1 MTKSLVIGFSVLLV
15 TAALAMPIKQ
25 RCGAP
30 GRTCASTVDAG
41 GDVHYYYE
49 VEPFGV
55 FLTESI
61 SGANIRWFYT
71 SGEEIEKAR

>member
-1 MTKSLVIGFSVLLV
+1 MVGIAAVLVIAVL
-15 TAALAMPIKQ
+15 ALPIKV

-30 GRTCASTVDAG
+30 GRTCASAVDAH

-55 FLTESI
+55 FVMESVLGSDI
-61 SGANIRWFYT
+61 PWFYT
-71 SGEEIEKAR
+71 SGEEIVRVR